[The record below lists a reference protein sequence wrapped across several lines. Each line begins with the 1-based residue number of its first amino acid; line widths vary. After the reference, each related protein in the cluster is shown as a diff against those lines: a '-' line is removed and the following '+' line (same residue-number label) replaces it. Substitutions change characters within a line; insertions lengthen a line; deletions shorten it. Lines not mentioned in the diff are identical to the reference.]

1 MKLVTIDQGGIPLSG
16 VVIGQ
21 EVLAFR
27 LAAASVP
34 LAAWVPV
41 EMIGLLQAGPEGLDV
56 IRRIVER
63 VHDDRHLTEQLRSVG
78 ALRPLPE
85 TALLAPVPEPRLFMS
100 TGLAYKDHVGEMRGP
115 KLTTPAG
122 SMRCSSSIIGP
133 EAPIILPRNFPSMV
147 DIEVELSV
155 VLGSS
160 LFDVT
165 AEEAVKGVA
174 GYTLYNDV
182 SARDWNADRDF
193 DLIRQGKQ
201 LPTFS
206 PCGPWIVTAD
216 EIEDPYAIDVR
227 SAINGDTLQ
236 SDNTRNLLFT
246 IGEVISYFSRWFRF
260 QPGDIVT
267 TGSPGGVGWAKDPQ
281 IFLKPGDVVTVEAD
295 GIGTLRNP
303 VIADAAAIVS
313 GRIE

>member
-16 VVIGQ
+16 VVIADDA
-21 EVLAFR
+21 LAFR
-27 LAAASVP
+27 LAAP
-34 LAAWVPV
+34 LLPLSAWVPADMV
-41 EMIGLLQAGPEGLDV
+41 GLLQAGPEGLDV
-56 IRRIVER
+56 IRQIADRVLCDEGLAER
-63 VHDDRHLTEQLRSVG
+63 LRGTG
-78 ALRPLPE
+78 ALRPLAD
-85 TALLAPVPEPRLFMS
+85 TVLLAPVPEPRLFMS

-133 EAPIILPRNFPSMV
+133 DAPIVLPRNFPSMV

-165 AEEAVKGVA
+165 AEDALKGVA

-201 LPTFS
+201 LPSFS

-216 EIEDPYAIDVR
+216 EVEDPYAIDVR
-227 SAINGDTLQ
+227 STINGETLQ
-236 SDNTRNLLFT
+236 SDNTSNLLFS
-246 IGEVISYFSRWFRF
+246 IGEVIAYFSRWFKF

-295 GIGTLRNP
+295 GIGTLRNHA
-303 VIADAAAIVS
+303 IADAAAIVS
-313 GRIE
+313 GRIG